1 MRGWLA
7 RTHAYAP
14 FLSLTHSS
22 TTHNAQVGPGN
33 TAEHV
38 GGPDACEV
46 NDRCSG
52 DSPLQI
58 QAAAQEQTSMDLSIP
73 STNFMP
79 YVDDDGQLQ
88 NSDVT
93 LLWHEL
99 TVYCHSTDDGVDDYT
114 VTVRACMCACF
125 FAPGMRVRTDTRAS
139 TYL

>member
-1 MRGWLA
+1 M
-7 RTHAYAP
+7 
-14 FLSLTHSS
+14 
-22 TTHNAQVGPGN
+22 
-33 TAEHV
+33 

-46 NDRCSG
+46 NDSCSG

-58 QAAAQEQTSMDLSIP
+58 QAAAQEETSMDLSIP

-114 VTVRACMCACF
+114 VTVCACVCLHV
-125 FAPGMRVRTDTRAS
+125 PMMKGGRTDGRHMRVCLPATWTKLTDGHTRLLPYAH
-139 TYL
+139 